1 VVGAPFLGE
10 DLMMRFFF
18 HNFGDY
24 NSHNGFSSPTMMM
37 PPPRLTVTLLFVL
50 TSVSSAWQTVHV
62 PHHHP
67 RKTSRL
73 TVLHAVSP
81 YSGDDAVAQLPLL
94 EAQLA
99 TLLTDDGR
107 PELEEKIN
115 NAKMAAE
122 FGVRKAQSDFYEA
135 FSNANVEAMEQV
147 WSSKASNVRCVH
159 PGMES
164 LKGKEMIMKSW
175 AQIFSNSESFS
186 INPLRTQIDICGQ
199 TAICSCV
206 EETPG
211 GGKLEALN
219 VYHREDG
226 SWRMT
231 LHMASP
237 IIMRQQGPPA
247 FL

>member
-1 VVGAPFLGE
+1 
-10 DLMMRFFF
+10 MM
-18 HNFGDY
+18 
-24 NSHNGFSSPTMMM
+24 SPR
-37 PPPRLTVTLLFVL
+37 RLTAVLLFVL
-50 TSVSSAWQTVHV
+50 TGVSSSWQTV
-62 PHHHP
+62 PHHP

-73 TVLHAVSP
+73 TVLHAASP

-107 PELEEKIN
+107 HELEEKIS

-122 FGVRKAQSDFYEA
+122 FGVRKAQADFYEA
-135 FSNANVEAMEQV
+135 FSNADVEAMEKV
-147 WSSKASNVRCVH
+147 WSSKSNVRCIH

-164 LKGKEMIMKSW
+164 LKGKEMVMKSW
-175 AQIFSNSESFS
+175 TQIFSNENSFI
-186 INPLRTQIDICGQ
+186 INPLRTHIDICGQ

-219 VYHREDG
+219 VYHREG
-226 SWRMT
+226 GIWRMT

-237 IIMRQQGPPA
+237 IIMRQQGPA